1 MDQLYLVEPTKEYE
15 KQAIDYIKEHYEYN
29 SNINGSGGLDRYIN
43 DYDEWLNK
51 LLDDKKRI
59 PNEERVP
66 SETYFLVRKDDN
78 KIIGMINIRLT
89 LNNKLR
95 ALGGNIGYGIRPTE
109 RRKGYNKVNLYLGL
123 LICSKHNIKN
133 VQLDCDKSNLGSKKT
148 IESLGGILQREY
160 YSDEEKCIILSY
172 NIDVEKSIKENKE
185 VYSRY
190 IYMR

>member
-66 SETYFLVRKDDN
+66 SETYFLVRKDGN

-148 IESLGGILQREY
+148 IESLGGILRREY
-160 YSDEEKCIILSY
+160 YSDEERCTVLSY

>member
-29 SNINGSGGLDRYIN
+29 SDINGSGGLDRYIN

-51 LLDDKKRI
+51 LTDDKERI
-59 PNEERVP
+59 PNEERVQ

-172 NIDVEKSIKENKE
+172 NINVEKSINENKE

-190 IYMR
+190 IYRR